1 MQELNNPIGMDL
13 FYKLR
18 PGFAGKNVDP
28 IDYSKRPKCN
38 PNSFGIIY
46 LSLQKFGFDDLNLIL

>member
-1 MQELNNPIGMDL
+1 MDL